1 MKKLLILGLCASLT
15 ACGTMQGNPGAIMVG
30 AQVGNMVGSII
41 GNSSNDYAGWAIS
54 TIAGTIAGA
63 AIGNAISTPKENVEQ
78 QQSQSQYSQQPG
90 YTNQDNSYP
99 EPANGRDN
107 GNYSNN
113 NGTYQNNSRTYQNNT
128 ALPITI
134 QNIRFVDDN
143 NNHVI
148 GSGEFC
154 KLIFELYNN
163 SDKTVYGIYPEIQVS
178 TKRVGVSNPA
188 LIDKIL
194 PGQKVRYTA
203 SVYGYSNLRDGAADF
218 TVTVRQQNTDYT
230 GDQRQFTLNTQR

>member
-1 MKKLLILGLCASLT
+1 MKKLLILGLCVSLT
-15 ACGTMQGNPGAIMVG
+15 ACGTTGMQGNPGAIMVG

-41 GNSSNDYAGWAIS
+41 GNNSNDYAGWAIS

-63 AIGNAISTPKENVEQ
+63 AIGNAISTPKNNVQQQ
-78 QQSQSQYSQQPG
+78 QQSG
-90 YTNQDNSYP
+90 YTVQDNSYP
-99 EPANGRDN
+99 EPANGNYSNGNYNN

-113 NGTYQNNSRTYQNNT
+113 NYQNS
-128 ALPITI
+128 AVLPVAI

-143 NNHVI
+143 NNHAI

-163 SDKTVYGIYPEIQVS
+163 SNKTVYGIYPEIQLS
-178 TKRVGVSNPA
+178 SKRVGVSAPA
-188 LIDKIL
+188 LVDKIL

-203 SVYGYSNLRDGAADF
+203 SVYGYSNLRDGSVDF
-218 TVTVRQQNTDYT
+218 TMTIRQQNTDYT